1 MSVRTPSKRSSYTG
15 IPGGSPGDG
24 RDVAFS
30 TLNNTLYTYTIHP
43 GPLSKDVRDHMN
55 GLVNHF
61 TSEYGEFTPAENT
74 LIQKKLNHSGGRR
87 TRHRNRRSKRRSKNR
102 K

>member
-1 MSVRTPSKRSSYTG
+1 MPKRPSYTG
-15 IPGGSPGDG
+15 IPGGDDG

-30 TLNNTLYTYTIHP
+30 TLNNTLYTYTTHP
-43 GPLSKDVRDHMN
+43 GPLSKDVQDQMN
-55 GLVNHF
+55 RLVGDF
-61 TSEYGEFTPAENT
+61 TREYGEFTPAENT

-87 TRHRNRRSKRRSKNR
+87 TRRRSKRRSKNR

>member
-1 MSVRTPSKRSSYTG
+1 MSLRTPSKRSPYTG
-15 IPGGSPGDG
+15 IPGGDDG

-30 TLNNTLYTYTIHP
+30 TLNDTLYKYTTHP
-43 GPLSKDVRDHMN
+43 GPLSKDVQDQMN
-55 GLVNHF
+55 RLVDDF
-61 TSEYGEFTPAENT
+61 TREYGEFTPAENT

-87 TRHRNRRSKRRSKNR
+87 TRRNRRSKRRSKNR